1 MSRALILILLMFV
14 TSASSANKGFVSVE
28 QFLSECQA
36 EQEPCMAF
44 VMGVVEGARHQTR
57 ERLKEQPYAFLA
69 HGKPVCLPG
78 SWSSQKLTEV
88 VISVLKNQ
96 PQTRPYSAVSG
107 ILIALSSESTCDS
120 T

>member
-1 MSRALILILLMFV
+1 MNRALILLLLTLV
-14 TSASSANKGFVSVE
+14 TSSANANKGFVSVE
-28 QFLSECQA
+28 QFLGECQA

-57 ERLKEQPYAFLA
+57 ERLKEQPYAFLV
-69 HGKPVCLPG
+69 HGKPVCLPN

-88 VISVLKNQ
+88 VIAVLKNQ

-107 ILIALSSESTCDS
+107 VLIALSSESTCDS

>member
-1 MSRALILILLMFV
+1 MNRALILLLLTLV
-14 TSASSANKGFVSVE
+14 TSSANANRGFVSVE
-28 QFLSECQA
+28 QFLSECKA

-57 ERLKEQPYAFLA
+57 ERLKEQPYAFLV
-69 HGKPVCLPG
+69 HGKPVCLPN
-78 SWSSQKLTEV
+78 SWSSQKLTEA
-88 VISVLKNQ
+88 VIAVLKTQ

-107 ILIALSSESTCDS
+107 ILIALSSESTCNS

>member
-1 MSRALILILLMFV
+1 MTRTLILMLLSLM
-14 TSASSANKGFVSVE
+14 ASVASANKGFVSVD
-28 QFLSECQA
+28 QFLNECQVD
-36 EQEPCMAF
+36 QEPCMAF
-44 VMGVVEGARHQTR
+44 VMGVVGGARHQTR
-57 ERLKEQPYAFLA
+57 ERLKEQPYAFLV
-69 HGKPVCLPG
+69 HGKPVCLPN
-78 SWSSQKLTEV
+78 SWSSKKLTEV